1 MSINK
6 IVATLL
12 FILTLHFLSPA
23 NVYAVDDPEVNINP
37 RAGLQ
42 SHSTTLNYFIYDDAR
57 ESDADWET
65 MLFRA
70 VSINDSLVYFIVSS
84 ELEPV
89 DPFEGLGRYG
99 GHRLFDD
106 DTTTAWVEGVEGQ
119 GRGEY
124 IIFSAGEPFPERLFI
139 HNGYQ
144 KSDRLFKMN
153 SRPRILNI
161 SLYAGFHLEG
171 HDSEI
176 SSRFRLRPVTGTRV
190 LELDDNMGPQSFD
203 IPFDKGAALKAKDSL
218 ALLFADDYRQ
228 EIENL
233 KAMCPTCDHTPRF
246 SFFIKLEIGDAYQGS
261 EWADNCISEIT
272 YSGSREDNMFRS
284 RLEADSA
291 HFVGEDER
299 ISGEDE
305 GLAGEAERISGE
317 DERLAGEDKKIAS
330 ETGRKAIYPGPLEGK
345 IINVYEDED
354 PDAGMIYVD
363 TESRKGIILVDKK
376 KLEENK
382 EREGD
387 GSLNIVL
394 MDVSPGME
402 WALVDILFYPGGAG
416 RVEEYSVLYNVRMLQ
431 RVDESIL
438 ETGFG
443 VFGFVEENGRIW
455 LDTVDGFIDLDKIK
469 DRMLEAGSQQLTEK
483 SFISRSSMA
492 LRSPSPYSLP

>member
-1 MSINK
+1 MSIK
-6 IVATLL
+6 QVVSTLL
-12 FILTLHFLSPA
+12 FILTLHYLGPA

-42 SHSTTLNYFIYDDAR
+42 SHSRTLHYFIYDDER
-57 ESDADWET
+57 ERDAEWEE
-65 MLFRA
+65 MLFRS
-70 VSINDSLVYFIVSS
+70 VSINGSLVYFIVSS

-124 IIFSAGEPFPERLFI
+124 IIFSAGEPFPERLII

-153 SRPRILNI
+153 SRPSILNI

-190 LELDDNMGPQSFD
+190 LELDESMGPQSFD
-203 IPFDKGAALKAKDSL
+203 IPFDKDAALKAKDTL

-246 SFFIKLEIGDAYQGS
+246 CFFIKLEIGDVYQGS

-272 YSGSREDNMFRS
+272 YSGSEEDNLFRS

-291 HFVGEDER
+291 HFAGEAER
-299 ISGEDE
+299 
-305 GLAGEAERISGE
+305 LAGEAERI
-317 DERLAGEDKKIAS
+317 AS
-330 ETGRKAIYPGPLEGK
+330 EAGRKAIQPGPLEGK
-345 IINVYEDED
+345 IISVYEDED
-354 PDAGMIYVD
+354 PDTELIYVD

-402 WALVDILFYPGGAG
+402 WALVDILFYPGSAG
-416 RVEEYSVLYNVRMLQ
+416 RVEEYSVLYNVRMLK

-438 ETGFG
+438 ETGYG
-443 VFGFVEENGRIW
+443 MFGFVEDNGRIW
-455 LDTVDGFIDLDKIK
+455 LDTMDGFIDLDKIK
-469 DRMLEAGSQQLTEK
+469 DRM
-483 SFISRSSMA
+483 
-492 LRSPSPYSLP
+492 